1 MQAALAGSYSW
12 YLEIENGTAELASE
26 GSINIPWILGIALA
40 EGNAATKALGETAN
54 LWPEP
59 EWGFDVTGGGKDIRP
74 GEQMWVGGGVGGFI
88 RSW

>member
-12 YLEIENGTAELASE
+12 YLEMENCTAELASA
-26 GSINIPWILGIALA
+26 GSINIPWILSIALS

-74 GEQMWVGGGVGGFI
+74 GEQMVVGGNVGGFI